1 MTSNLDLLKNEL
13 DRLNAF
19 STPLPKFLLDLA
31 DTIPNNR
38 IDSKMKLTIAVSEV
52 ILFASQFRRNILHWN
67 NSLIPINAIIF
78 RISTIFTSN
87 DISFFSLSKGF
98 RIDNDMNYNYKR

>member
-52 ILFASQFRRNILHWN
+52 ILFASQFRRNILHLLMLLLFV
-67 NSLIPINAIIF
+67 SQLVVQVKIVV
-78 RISTIFTSN
+78 
-87 DISFFSLSKGF
+87 L
-98 RIDNDMNYNYKR
+98 ML